1 MREQPN
7 FSYNKKQ
14 NNPVQQVQ
22 SASTS
27 NSSSNS
33 VKSRSDNFVPVI
45 KVPSYESGS
54 KLLEKQMSAQ
64 QDGHGHIV
72 QLQQRS
78 GNEEGSKNIKVIF
91 INSFDEFYEQ
101 IILTFFVSYIFI
113 YFIYCQFL

>member
-45 KVPSYESGS
+45 KVPTYESGS
-54 KLLEKQMSAQ
+54 KLLEKQMSEQ

-78 GNEEGSKNIKVIF
+78 GNEEGSKKHKGNHH
-91 INSFDEFYEQ
+91 Q
-101 IILTFFVSYIFI
+101 FF
-113 YFIYCQFL
+113 